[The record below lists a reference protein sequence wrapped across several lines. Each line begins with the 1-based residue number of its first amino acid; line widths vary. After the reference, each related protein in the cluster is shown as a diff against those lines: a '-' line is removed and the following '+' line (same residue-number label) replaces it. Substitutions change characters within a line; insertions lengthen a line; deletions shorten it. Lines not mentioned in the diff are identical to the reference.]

1 MSLGYDA
8 LRDFL
13 YSPDGF
19 RVVTITEG
27 ETFDCR
33 DDVEEG
39 LLVCGAIEH
48 LEEHA
53 DDAGAEPLE
62 PEDAQ
67 PEEPAAASPPEAASA
82 PETPLAA
89 QEEAPAEATKKTTKK
104 A

>member
-1 MSLGYDA
+1 MAKMIA

-19 RVVTITEG
+19 RVVEIKEG

-62 PEDAQ
+62 PEDEQ
-67 PEEPAAASPPEAASA
+67 PEEPAAATPIEAASA
-82 PETPLAA
+82 PEAPLAA
-89 QEEAPAEATKKTTKK
+89 PEEAPAEAAKKTTKK